1 MKDSSKVIIVA
12 LAALVVFLGLSS
24 IFVVNETQ
32 QVMVVRFGNPV
43 AQIKEPGLHFKAPL
57 IDNARVFEKRILN
70 VDPPSEEVLLT
81 DQKRL
86 VVDTF
91 ARYRITDM
99 LMFFQTLSSE
109 TAGEQR
115 LNTIINASVR
125 SHLGRVALRDVLS
138 EKRNLLM
145 DNILNDV
152 NAETKRFGVEVVD
165 VRIVRADLPP
175 QVTQSTFDRMQSERE
190 REAKEARAEG
200 EQIGLEIRSESDK
213 EKTILLSAAQ
223 RDAQILRGEGDKEAI
238 GIYATAFSQ
247 DPKFYKFYRSLEAY
261 RKSLSNA
268 ETTLVL
274 TPDSDFFKTF
284 KNSNPDAP

>member
-1 MKDSSKVIIVA
+1 MNEHAKVFTTV
-12 LAALVVFLGLSS
+12 LAAAAAFALLTSV
-24 IFVVNETQ
+24 FVVNQTE
-32 QVMVVRFGNPV
+32 QVMVVRFGKPV
-43 AQIKEPGLHFKAPL
+43 AQIKDPGLHFKASIL
-57 IDNARVFEKRILN
+57 DDARFFEKRILN
-70 VDPPSEEVLLT
+70 VDPPAEEVLLA

-99 LMFFQTLSSE
+99 LLFFQTLGTE

-115 LNTIINASVR
+115 LHTIINAAVR
-125 SHLGRVALRDVLS
+125 SNLGRAPLQDILS
-138 EKRNLLM
+138 DKRNQLM
-145 DNILNDV
+145 TNILKDV
-152 NAETKRFGVEVVD
+152 NTETKRFGVDVVD

-200 EQIGLEIRSESDK
+200 EQIGLEIRSQSDK
-213 EKTILLSAAQ
+213 ERTILLSAAQ

-238 GIYATAFSQ
+238 SIYAKAFSQ

-261 RKSLSNA
+261 RKSLSNP

-274 TPDSDFFKTF
+274 TPDNAFLHDFKDG
-284 KNSNPDAP
+284 SLDAP

>member
-1 MKDSSKVIIVA
+1 MRDSRKVLLLAGVAAIVFTA
-12 LAALVVFLGLSS
+12 LTS
-24 IFVVNETQ
+24 IFIVKETE

-43 AQIKEPGLHFKAPL
+43 EQIKKPGLYFKMSF
-57 IDNARVFEKRILN
+57 IDSARYFEKRILN
-70 VDPPSEEVLLT
+70 VDPPAEEVLLT

-99 LMFFQTLSSE
+99 LMFFQTLATE

-115 LNTIINASVR
+115 LNTIINAAVR
-125 SHLGRVALRDVLS
+125 SNLGRVPLRDILS
-138 EKRNLLM
+138 DKRNLLM
-145 DNILNDV
+145 DNILKDV
-152 NAETKRFGVEVVD
+152 NAETKRLGVEVVD

-175 QVTQSTFDRMQSERE
+175 QVMQSTFDRMQSERE

-200 EQIGLEIRSESDK
+200 EQIGLEIRSTSDK

-223 RDAQILRGEGDKEAI
+223 RDSQILRGEGDSEAI
-238 GIYATAFSQ
+238 SIYSKAFSQ

-261 RKSLSNA
+261 RKSLANPDK
-268 ETTLVL
+268 TLVL
-274 TPDSDFFKTF
+274 TPDSDFFKSF
-284 KNSNPDAP
+284 KNSAPQ

>member
-1 MKDSSKVIIVA
+1 MTS
-12 LAALVVFLGLSS
+12 VF
-24 IFVVNETQ
+24 IVNETQ

-43 AQIKEPGLHFKAPL
+43 AQIKKPGLHFKAS
-57 IDNARVFEKRILN
+57 IFDDARVFEKRILN
-70 VDPPSEEVLLT
+70 VDPPSEEVLLS

-99 LMFFQTLSSE
+99 LTFFQTLNTE
-109 TAGEQR
+109 VAGEQR
-115 LNTIINASVR
+115 LNTIINAAVR
-125 SHLGRVALRDVLS
+125 SSLGRVPLRDILS
-138 EKRNLLM
+138 EKRNTLM
-145 DNILNDV
+145 DNIQRDV
-152 NAETKRFGVEVVD
+152 NTETKRFGVEVVD

-200 EQIGLEIRSESDK
+200 EQVGLEIRSEADK
-213 EKTILLSAAQ
+213 DRTIILSAAQ
-223 RDAQILRGEGDKEAI
+223 RDAQVLRGEGDREAI
-238 GIYATAFSQ
+238 AIYAKAFSK

-261 RKSLSNA
+261 RKSLANA

-274 TPDSDFFKTF
+274 TPDSQFFKPF
-284 KNSNPDAP
+284 KDGAIAAP

>member
-1 MKDSSKVIIVA
+1 MNDSTKVFLA
-12 LAALVVFLGLSS
+12 SLAALIAFLALTSVF
-24 IFVVNETQ
+24 IVNETQ

-43 AQIKEPGLHFKAPL
+43 AQIKQPGMHFKL
-57 IDNARVFEKRILN
+57 SILDDARVFEKRILN

-99 LMFFQTLSSE
+99 LRFFQTLGTE
-109 TAGEQR
+109 VAAEQR
-115 LNTIINASVR
+115 LHTIINAAVR
-125 SHLGRVALRDVLS
+125 SNLGRVPLQDILS
-138 EKRNLLM
+138 NKRNLLM
-145 DNILNDV
+145 ANILKEV
-152 NAETKRFGVEVVD
+152 NAETIRFGVQVVD

-200 EQIGLEIRSESDK
+200 EQIGLEIRSTADK
-213 EKTILLSAAQ
+213 ERTVILSAAQ
-223 RDAQILRGEGDKEAI
+223 RDAQILRGQGDLEAI
-238 GIYATAFSQ
+238 QIYSKAFSK

-261 RKSLSNA
+261 RKSLANA
-268 ETTLVL
+268 DTTLVL
-274 TPDSDFFKTF
+274 TPDSEFFNSF
-284 KNSNPDAP
+284 KSGGPVAP

>member
-1 MKDSSKVIIVA
+1 MRDSSKVILLALTALIVFIA
-12 LAALVVFLGLSS
+12 MTSVF
-24 IFVVNETQ
+24 IVNETQ

-43 AQIKEPGLHFKAPL
+43 AQIKKPGLHFKASVF
-57 IDNARVFEKRILN
+57 DDARVFEKRILN
-70 VDPPSEEVLLT
+70 VDPPPEEVLLT

-99 LMFFQTLSSE
+99 LMFFQTLSTE
-109 TAGEQR
+109 TGGEQR

-125 SHLGRVALRDVLS
+125 SNLGRVPLRDVLS

-145 DNILNDV
+145 DNILKDV
-152 NAETKRFGVEVVD
+152 NAETKRFGVEIVD

-213 EKTILLSAAQ
+213 DRTVLLSAAQ
-223 RDAQILRGEGDKEAI
+223 RDAQILRGEGDSEAI
-238 GIYATAFSQ
+238 AIYAKAFSQ

-261 RKSLSNA
+261 RKSLANA
-268 ETTLVL
+268 DTTLVL
-274 TPDSDFFKTF
+274 TPDSDFFKAF
-284 KNSNPDAP
+284 KNSNPEAP

>member
-1 MKDSSKVIIVA
+1 MKDSIKVAI
-12 LAALVVFLGLSS
+12 LAVIASIAFLFLTS
-24 IFVVNETQ
+24 IFIVNETQ

-43 AQIKEPGLHFKAPL
+43 AQIKNPGLHFKASI
-57 IDNARVFEKRILN
+57 IDDARVFEKRILN

-86 VVDTF
+86 LVDTF
-91 ARYRITDM
+91 GRYRITDM
-99 LMFFQTLSSE
+99 LLFFQTLTTE

-200 EQIGLEIRSESDK
+200 EQIGLEIRSTSDK
-213 EKTILLSAAQ
+213 DRTILLSAAQ
-223 RDAQILRGEGDKEAI
+223 RDAQITRGEGDKEAI
-238 GIYATAFSQ
+238 EIYAKAFSQ

-261 RKSLSNA
+261 RKSLANA
-268 ETTLVL
+268 DTTLVL
-274 TPDSDFFKTF
+274 TPDSEFFKSF
-284 KNSNPDAP
+284 KSGAE

>member
-1 MKDSSKVIIVA
+1 MKDSTKVAILAVVA
-12 LAALVVFLGLSS
+12 AIAFLLLTS

-43 AQIKEPGLHFKAPL
+43 AQIKNPGLHFKASI
-57 IDNARVFEKRILN
+57 IDDARVFEKRILN
-70 VDPPSEEVLLT
+70 VDPPAEEVLLT

-99 LMFFQTLSSE
+99 LMFFQTLSTE

-125 SHLGRVALRDVLS
+125 SNLGRVALRDVLS
-138 EKRNLLM
+138 EKRNTLM

-213 EKTILLSAAQ
+213 DRSILLSAAA

-238 GIYATAFSQ
+238 AIYAKAFSQ

-261 RKSLSNA
+261 RKSLANA

-274 TPDSDFFKTF
+274 TPDSDFFKSF
-284 KNSNPDAP
+284 KDSNPEAP